1 MNYNWPNTL
10 LMICLGLVC
19 FGFSCEAAE
28 PNAWRAGVAKASITP
43 SDPVWMAGY
52 ASRNGPSEGTLTEL
66 YARAAVLTDSKDHRV
81 VMVTLELIEITDSLR
96 EAILKIAQDKHSLK
110 PHELLLNVSHTH
122 GGPMISAKTVA
133 DWGIDAGWGARAESY
148 ANDVVKAVDQIIG
161 EAIAKQEPVTLSY
174 SHARCGFAMNRRLRT
189 NSGFRLGP
197 NPDGNV
203 DHAVPVLRIENSDNR
218 LLGIIFGYACHNTAL
233 GDTRQLHGD
242 YAGFAQE
249 KLESEH
255 QGTVAL
261 FLTGCGGD
269 QDPSP
274 RRHLDDARQNGLALA
289 SAVEGALTAPQIS
302 LPATLTTS
310 LETIPIAFSP
320 LPARDELTARANSS
334 DGYVSRHARMIL
346 EKWPNPGDQPT
357 DYQYPVQV
365 VGIGQQLLLVALG
378 GEPVVDFSLRIK
390 KDLSPLGKSVWVA
403 GYSNLVNA
411 YIPTRRVLE
420 EGGYEGTE
428 AIIYQ
433 SLPTPFALD
442 TEERI
447 VASVL
452 RQAQAILK

>member
-1 MNYNWPNTL
+1 MNYCSRCIW
-10 LMICLGLVC
+10 LMVCLGLC
-19 FGFSCEAAE
+19 FGINCVAAE
-28 PNAWRAGVAKASITP
+28 PNTWRAGVAKVSITP
-43 SDPVWMAGY
+43 TDPVWMAGY

-66 YARAAVLTDSKDHRV
+66 FARAAVLTDGDGHRV
-81 VMVTLELIEITDSLR
+81 VMLTLELIEITDSLR
-96 EAILKIAQDKHSLK
+96 EAILKIAQSHHSLK

-133 DWGIDAGWGARAESY
+133 DWGIDAGWGSRAESY
-148 ANDVVKAVDQIIG
+148 ANDIVKKVDHIIG
-161 EAIAKQEPVTLSY
+161 EAIAKQEPVTISY

-189 NSGFRLGP
+189 DSGFRLSP

-203 DHAVPVLRIENSDNR
+203 DHAVPVLRIETIDNR

-249 KLESEH
+249 KLESDH
-255 QGTVAL
+255 RGTVAL

-274 RRHLDDARQNGLALA
+274 RRHLEDARLNGLALA
-289 SAVEGALTAPQIS
+289 SAVEAALSTTKIT
-302 LPATLTTS
+302 LPAYLTTS
-310 LETIPIAFSP
+310 LETIPLAFSP
-320 LPARDELTARANSS
+320 LPARDELTARANSP

-346 EKWPNPGDQPT
+346 DKWPNPADQPA

-365 VGIGQQLLLVALG
+365 LTIGQQVLLVALG
-378 GEPVVDFSLRIK
+378 GEPVVDYSLRLK
-390 KDLSPLGKSVWVA
+390 RELAPQGKSVWVA

-433 SLPTPFALD
+433 SLPTPFSLD

-452 RQAQAILK
+452 RQVQAIPK

>member
-1 MNYNWPNTL
+1 MKHNWLCVFLIT
-10 LMICLGLVC
+10 CLVLG
-19 FGFSCEAAE
+19 FGITCDAAD
-28 PNAWRAGVAKASITP
+28 PKAWQAGVAKASITP

-52 ASRNGPSEGTLTEL
+52 ASRNGPSEGALTEL
-66 YARAAVLTDSKDHRV
+66 FARAAVLTDDKGHRI
-81 VMVTLELIEITDSLR
+81 VMVTLKLIEITESLR
-96 EAILKIAQDKHSLK
+96 EAILKIAQTNHNLK

-133 DWGIDAGWGARAESY
+133 DWGIDAGWGSRAESY
-148 ANDVVKAVDQIIG
+148 ANNVVKTVDHIIG
-161 EAIAKQEPVTLSY
+161 EAISEQEPVTISY

-189 NSGFRLGP
+189 TSGFRLGP

-203 DHAVPVLRIENSDNR
+203 DHAVPVLRIETMDNR

-249 KLESEH
+249 KLESDH
-255 QGTVAL
+255 HGTVAL

-274 RRHLDDARQNGLALA
+274 RRHLEDARQNGLALA
-289 SAVEGALTAPQIS
+289 SAVEGALSATQTS
-302 LPATLTTS
+302 LPAPLATS

-320 LPARDELTARANSS
+320 LPNRDELTTRANSP

-346 EKWPNPGDQPT
+346 EKWPNPGDQPA

-365 VGIGQQLLLVALG
+365 LAIGQQVLLIALG
-378 GEPVVDFSLRIK
+378 GEPVVDYSLRLK
-390 KDLSPLGKSVWVA
+390 KELSPLGKSIWVA

-433 SLPTPFALD
+433 SLPTPFSLD

-452 RQAQAILK
+452 RQVKAVQK